1 MLRLTPIVCR
11 GCGFACACDVPWAAA
26 GLGLR
31 EAWEVWLRAWAGKV
45 KAQEGGGAAAA
56 VQMRRTSP
64 KYVPREWM
72 LVEAYTKANSGDY
85 SEVEAL
91 HTLFKQPFDEQ
102 EDMEAKYYKKVRPR
116 THARTLSLA
125 ARTRAQSVRVIEGTL
140 HFFLFL
146 GMEWGAC
153 CVPAARLASFRA
165 ADMPAAPICL
175 LWLTLWCGRGLSLH
189 NSVWD

>member
-125 ARTRAQSVRVIEGTL
+125 ARTRAQSVRVIDR
-140 HFFLFL
+140 HSPFLF
-146 GMEWGAC
+146 
-153 CVPAARLASFRA
+153 VPGYGVG
-165 ADMPAAPICL
+165 CL
-175 LWLTLWCGRGLSLH
+175 LCARRTPRFVSCG
-189 NSVWD
+189 

>member
-102 EDMEAKYYKKVRPR
+102 EDMEAKYYKKVSPPTAR
-116 THARTLSLA
+116 THPPSSGTH
-125 ARTRAQSVRVIEGTL
+125 QSTEREGYRR
-140 HFFLFL
+140 HSPFLF
-146 GMEWGAC
+146 
-153 CVPAARLASFRA
+153 VPGYGVG
-165 ADMPAAPICL
+165 CL
-175 LWLTLWCGRGLSLH
+175 LCARRTPRFVSCG
-189 NSVWD
+189 